1 MEARHMPGKTAVVLI
16 DFLNDLV
23 HPDGKLAKNGYSDY
37 VTKYKVERAVERLL
51 ARSRSNGD
59 LIIHVRAGFS
69 GNYVECPEDSPLF
82 AGAKRYG
89 ALNLGGWG
97 CEFVDFA
104 APASGE
110 VIVTKNRVSPFCGT
124 NLDLIMRATRVRAV
138 LLSGCSTDLA
148 VEAAARDAH
157 DRDYLVSVVADACVA
172 NSKDEHERSL
182 ATIGKIAR
190 IVTVDE
196 IEG

>member
-1 MEARHMPGKTAVVLI
+1 M
-16 DFLNDLV
+16 
-23 HPDGKLAKNGYSDY
+23 
-37 VTKYKVERAVERLL
+37 KYGVQRAVNRLL
-51 ARSRSNGD
+51 AQARSNGD
-59 LIIHVRAGFS
+59 LVIHVRAGFS
-69 GNYVECPEDSPLF
+69 DNYVECPEDSPLF

-89 ALNLGGWG
+89 ALNLGSWG

-110 VIVTKNRVSPFCGT
+110 VIVTKNRVSPFYET
-124 NLDLIMRATRVRAV
+124 NLDLIMRATKVRSV

-157 DRDYLVSVVADACVA
+157 DRDYLVSVVAEACVA

>member
-1 MEARHMPGKTAVVLI
+1 M
-16 DFLNDLV
+16 
-23 HPDGKLAKNGYSDY
+23 
-37 VTKYKVERAVERLL
+37 KYGVQRAVNRLL
-51 ARSRSNGD
+51 AQARSNGD
-59 LIIHVRAGFS
+59 LVIHVRAGFS
-69 GNYVECPEDSPLF
+69 DNYVECPEDSPLF

-89 ALNLGGWG
+89 ALNLGSWG

-110 VIVTKNRVSPFCGT
+110 VIVTKNRVSPFYGT
-124 NLDLIMRATRVRAV
+124 NLDLILRATKVRSV

-157 DRDYLVSVVADACVA
+157 DRDYMVSVVADACVA
-172 NSKDEHERSL
+172 SSKDEHERSL
-182 ATIGKIAR
+182 ATIGKIAK

-196 IEG
+196 MKS